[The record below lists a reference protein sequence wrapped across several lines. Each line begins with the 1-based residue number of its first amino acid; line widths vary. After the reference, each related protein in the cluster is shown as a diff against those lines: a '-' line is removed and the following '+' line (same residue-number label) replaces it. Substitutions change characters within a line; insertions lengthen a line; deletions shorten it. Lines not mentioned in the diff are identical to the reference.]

1 MNIILG
7 NPHPVFH
14 IWVTCVMKL
23 RNYLGSWHSTKRC
36 QALLY
41 KAMQICIF
49 LFLFLIILYGIVSLA
64 LTKTTQTVTSTTSA
78 CGYPNWQGDKVCDDM
93 NNNADCDY
101 DGGDCCG
108 DFVDKSH
115 CRLCQCLDPTHT
127 TPSTTT
133 FATSDTSTLKSTS
146 QTSNTQSTLAS
157 SSQAATTTVPVS
169 TSSNASNTTPQST
182 IQTSSTL
189 STTTTM
195 ASTTSVTTCGA
206 EHPSS
211 TSGKIL

>member
-36 QALLY
+36 QGLLY

-64 LTKTTQTVTSTTSA
+64 LTKTTQTVTSTTFA

-93 NNNADCDY
+93 NNNAGCDY

-108 DFVDKSH
+108 NFVDKSH

-133 FATSDTSTLKSTS
+133 FATSDT
-146 QTSNTQSTLAS
+146 
-157 SSQAATTTVPVS
+157 VS

-182 IQTSSTL
+182 IQTSNTL

-195 ASTTSVTTCGA
+195 ASTSSVTTCGA
-206 EHPSS
+206 EHPSN
-211 TSGKIL
+211 TSGKILYSLLLHKIK

>member
-23 RNYLGSWHSTKRC
+23 RNYLGSWPSTKRC

-41 KAMQICIF
+41 KAMQICTF
-49 LFLFLIILYGIVSLA
+49 LFLFLIILYGIDSLA
-64 LTKTTQTVTSTTSA
+64 LTKTTQTA
-78 CGYPNWQGDKVCDDM
+78 K
-93 NNNADCDY
+93 
-101 DGGDCCG
+101 
-108 DFVDKSH
+108 
-115 CRLCQCLDPTHT
+115 
-127 TPSTTT
+127 TT

-146 QTSNTQSTLAS
+146 QTSNTQPPLTSSTPAS
-157 SSQAATTTVPVS
+157 KTTVAVS
-169 TSSNASNTTPQST
+169 TSSNASTTTPQST
-182 IQTSSTL
+182 IQTSNTL

-206 EHPSS
+206 EHPSN
-211 TSGKIL
+211 TSGKILFHCFCSR